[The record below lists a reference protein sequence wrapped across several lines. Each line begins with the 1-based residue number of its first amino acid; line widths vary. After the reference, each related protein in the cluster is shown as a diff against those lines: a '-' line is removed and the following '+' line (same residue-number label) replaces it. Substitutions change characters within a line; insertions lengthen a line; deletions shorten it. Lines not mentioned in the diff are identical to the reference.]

1 MVDVVSDMLA
11 RIRNGQHRRLI
22 SVEVPHSNFREQIL
36 KVMQGEG
43 YIKSYTKKDLGN
55 NISSLT
61 VDLKY
66 LPDGTP
72 IIQEIKSV
80 SKPGRRVY
88 TSIELLADHYNGFGV
103 AILSTSKGVMSD
115 VQARQQKIGGEIICR
130 IF

>member
-1 MVDVVSDMLA
+1 MVDVVSDMLT
-11 RIRNGQHRRLI
+11 RIRNGQHRRLM
-22 SVEVPHSNFREQIL
+22 SVDVPHSNFREQIL
-36 KVMQGEG
+36 KVMQSEG

-55 NISSLT
+55 NASLLS

-66 LPDGTP
+66 LHDGTP
-72 IIQEIKSV
+72 IIQELKGV

-88 TSIELLADHYNGFGV
+88 TSIELLTDHYNSFGV

-115 VQARQQKIGGEIICR
+115 VQARQQKVGGEIICR